1 MTILL
6 GASGTGD
13 GTRPDTFESSATI
26 LRDRPIEQC
35 GVPECACRPRGG
47 ARIERCRYFGAIH
60 PCRNSGLNVLG
71 AIIRDRMERR
81 GCGSKDTLLADRLG
95 MASCRRSVDFAGNL
109 IASGPTSQPC
119 ATIRSSCY
127 FCRPD
132 HPIGLIALNHDIA
145 TAIAVGTQP
154 PFRRRPPT

>member
-13 GTRPDTFESSATI
+13 GTRSDTFESSATI

-71 AIIRDRMERR
+71 AIIVT
-81 GCGSKDTLLADRLG
+81 GWNGAAAVVKTLLADRLG

-154 PFRRRPPT
+154 PFRRRLPT